1 MSEFVKI
8 TLGEQPWTFRALDL
22 DQIEAL
28 EPQLVLIASLGTAT
42 GEAVVGIPKEGFAA
56 VAEIA
61 CESLR
66 HKHPEVTV
74 AQCRKLLTLG
84 TLQAVIEAVRGVSGL
99 EPVAGEGLGNEP
111 ARAM

>member
-1 MSEFVKI
+1 MSEFVKLR
-8 TLGEQPWTFRALDL
+8 LGEQAWTFRALDL

-28 EPQLVLIASLGTAT
+28 EPQLVLIAGLAGTPAD
-42 GEAVVGIPKEGFAA
+42 GVAGVPKEGFAA

-66 HKHPEVTV
+66 YKHPEITV
-74 AQCRKLLTLG
+74 AQLRKLLTLG
-84 TLQAVIEAVRGVSGL
+84 TLQSVIEAVRGVSGL
-99 EPVAGEGLGNEP
+99 DPAAGDSLGNEP